1 MQTKFLSIIILM
13 LGLDQVSKWLV
24 RDAMDLGQSIPII
37 SSLMSL
43 TYIENRGAAFGI
55 MTGGRVLFIALT
67 FLLLAFLLW
76 YRHQNKDQS
85 FLLEISTGLIIAG
98 ALGNLIDRIVKG
110 SVTDFID
117 FHFFPI
123 FNVADIAVTCGVF
136 LMAVFIFKDENK
148 STNK

>member
-1 MQTKFLSIIILM
+1 MQTKFLGIIVLM

-55 MTGGRVLFIALT
+55 MAGGRVLFIALT

-76 YRHQNKDQS
+76 YRHQNKHQS

-98 ALGNLIDRIVKG
+98 ALGNLIDRIVKS

-148 STNK
+148 SRNK

>member
-1 MQTKFLSIIILM
+1 MQTKFLGIIVLM

-55 MTGGRVLFIALT
+55 MAGGRVLFIALT

-76 YRHQNKDQS
+76 YRHQNKHQS

-98 ALGNLIDRIVKG
+98 ALGNLIDRIVKS

-123 FNVADIAVTCGVF
+123 FNVADIVVTCGVF

-148 STNK
+148 SRNK

>member
-1 MQTKFLSIIILM
+1 MQTKFLGIIVLM

-55 MTGGRVLFIALT
+55 MAGGRVLFIALT

-76 YRHQNKDQS
+76 YRHQNKHQS
-85 FLLEISTGLIIAG
+85 LLLEISTGLIIAG

-136 LMAVFIFKDENK
+136 LIAVFIFKDENK

>member
-1 MQTKFLSIIILM
+1 MQTKFLGIIVLM

-24 RDAMDLGQSIPII
+24 RDAMDLGQSIPIT

-55 MTGGRVLFIALT
+55 MAGGRVLFIALT

-76 YRHQNKDQS
+76 YRHQNKHQS
-85 FLLEISTGLIIAG
+85 LLLEISTGLIIAG

>member
-1 MQTKFLSIIILM
+1 MQTKFLGIIILM

-24 RDAMDLGQSIPII
+24 RDAMDLGQTIPII

-55 MTGGRVLFIALT
+55 MAGGRVLFIALT

-76 YRHQNKDQS
+76 YRHQNKHQS

-98 ALGNLIDRIVKG
+98 ALGNLIDRILKG

-136 LMAVFIFKDENK
+136 LMAVFIFKYENK

>member
-1 MQTKFLSIIILM
+1 MQTKFLSIIILI
-13 LGLDQVSKWLV
+13 LSLDQVSKWLV

-55 MTGGRVLFIALT
+55 MAGGRVLFIALT

-76 YRHQNKDQS
+76 YRHQNKHQS

-98 ALGNLIDRIVKG
+98 ALGNLIDRILKG

>member
-1 MQTKFLSIIILM
+1 MQTKFLGIIILM

-55 MTGGRVLFIALT
+55 MAGGRVLFIALT

-76 YRHQNKDQS
+76 YRHQNKHQS
-85 FLLEISTGLIIAG
+85 LLLEMSTGLIIAG

-148 STNK
+148 SRNK

>member
-55 MTGGRVLFIALT
+55 MAGGRVLFIALT

-76 YRHQNKDQS
+76 YRHQNKHQS
-85 FLLEISTGLIIAG
+85 FLLEMSTGLIIAG
-98 ALGNLIDRIVKG
+98 ALGNLIDRILKG

>member
-1 MQTKFLSIIILM
+1 MQTKFLGIIILM

-24 RDAMDLGQSIPII
+24 RDAMNLGQSIPII

-55 MTGGRVLFIALT
+55 MAGGRVLFIALT

-76 YRHQNKDQS
+76 YRHQNKHQS
-85 FLLEISTGLIIAG
+85 LLLEMSTGLIIAG

>member
-1 MQTKFLSIIILM
+1 MQTKFLGIIVLM

-55 MTGGRVLFIALT
+55 MAGGRVLFIALT

-76 YRHQNKDQS
+76 YRHQNKHQS
-85 FLLEISTGLIIAG
+85 LLLEMSTGLIVAG

-148 STNK
+148 SRNK

>member
-1 MQTKFLSIIILM
+1 MQTKFLGIIVLM

-55 MTGGRVLFIALT
+55 MAGGRVLFIALT

-76 YRHQNKDQS
+76 YRHQNKHQS

-98 ALGNLIDRIVKG
+98 ALGNLIDRILKG

-136 LMAVFIFKDENK
+136 LMAVFIFQDENK

>member
-1 MQTKFLSIIILM
+1 MQTKFLGIIILM

-55 MTGGRVLFIALT
+55 MAGGRVLFIALT

-76 YRHQNKDQS
+76 YRHQNKHQS
-85 FLLEISTGLIIAG
+85 FLLGMSTGLIVAG

>member
-1 MQTKFLSIIILM
+1 MQTKFLGLIVLM

-55 MTGGRVLFIALT
+55 MAGGRVLFIALT

-76 YRHQNKDQS
+76 YRHQNKHPS
-85 FLLEISTGLIIAG
+85 LLLEMSTGLIIAG

>member
-1 MQTKFLSIIILM
+1 M
-13 LGLDQVSKWLV
+13 
-24 RDAMDLGQSIPII
+24 
-37 SSLMSL
+37 
-43 TYIENRGAAFGI
+43 
-55 MTGGRVLFIALT
+55 
-67 FLLLAFLLW
+67 
-76 YRHQNKDQS
+76 
-85 FLLEISTGLIIAG
+85 STGLIVAG

>member
-37 SSLMSL
+37 SSLISL

-55 MTGGRVLFIALT
+55 MAGGRVLFIALT

-76 YRHQNKDQS
+76 YRHQNKHQS
-85 FLLEISTGLIIAG
+85 FLLEMSTGLIIAG
-98 ALGNLIDRIVKG
+98 ALGNLIDRILKG

>member
-1 MQTKFLSIIILM
+1 MQTKFLSIIILI

-55 MTGGRVLFIALT
+55 MAGGRVLFIALT

-76 YRHQNKDQS
+76 YRHQNKHQS

>member
-24 RDAMDLGQSIPII
+24 RDAMNLGQSIPII

-55 MTGGRVLFIALT
+55 MAGGRVLFIALT

-76 YRHQNKDQS
+76 YRHQNKHQS

-148 STNK
+148 SRNK

>member
-1 MQTKFLSIIILM
+1 MQTKFLGIIVLM

-55 MTGGRVLFIALT
+55 MAGGRVLFIALT

-76 YRHQNKDQS
+76 YRHQNKHQS
-85 FLLEISTGLIIAG
+85 LLLEISTGLIIAG

>member
-1 MQTKFLSIIILM
+1 MQTKFLGIIVLM

-37 SSLMSL
+37 SSLMSF

-55 MTGGRVLFIALT
+55 MAGGRVLFIALT

-76 YRHQNKDQS
+76 YRHQNKHQS
-85 FLLEISTGLIIAG
+85 LLLEISTGLIIAG

-148 STNK
+148 SRNK

>member
-1 MQTKFLSIIILM
+1 MQTKFLGIIILM

-55 MTGGRVLFIALT
+55 MAGGRVLFIALT

-76 YRHQNKDQS
+76 YRHQNKHQS

-98 ALGNLIDRIVKG
+98 ALGNLIDRIAKG

>member
-1 MQTKFLSIIILM
+1 MQTKFLGIIVLM

-24 RDAMDLGQSIPII
+24 RDAMDLDQSIPII

-55 MTGGRVLFIALT
+55 MAGGRVLFIALT

-76 YRHQNKDQS
+76 YRHQNKHQS
-85 FLLEISTGLIIAG
+85 LLLEMSTGLIIAG
-98 ALGNLIDRIVKG
+98 ALGNLIDRILKG

>member
-1 MQTKFLSIIILM
+1 MQTKFLGVIILM

-55 MTGGRVLFIALT
+55 MAGGRVLFIALT

-76 YRHQNKDQS
+76 YRHQNKHPS
-85 FLLEISTGLIIAG
+85 FLLEMSTGLIIAG

>member
-1 MQTKFLSIIILM
+1 MQTKFLGIIVLM

-55 MTGGRVLFIALT
+55 MAGGRVLFIALT

-76 YRHQNKDQS
+76 YRHQNKHQS
-85 FLLEISTGLIIAG
+85 LLLEISTGLIIAG

-148 STNK
+148 SRNK

>member
-1 MQTKFLSIIILM
+1 MQTKFLGFIVLM

-55 MTGGRVLFIALT
+55 MAGGRVLFIALT
-67 FLLLAFLLW
+67 FLLLAFLLL
-76 YRHQNKDQS
+76 YRHQNKHQS
-85 FLLEISTGLIIAG
+85 LLLEISTGLIIAG

-148 STNK
+148 SRNK